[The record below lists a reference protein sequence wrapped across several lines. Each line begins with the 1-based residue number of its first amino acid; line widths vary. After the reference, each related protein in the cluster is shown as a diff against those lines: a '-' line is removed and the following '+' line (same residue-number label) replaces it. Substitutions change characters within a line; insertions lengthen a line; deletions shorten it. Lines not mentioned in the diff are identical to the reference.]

1 MLEAKRR
8 DEERLR
14 AALGDEVFEEM
25 YGGGVGG
32 ELGG

>member
-25 YGGGVGG
+25 YGGGL
-32 ELGG
+32 EES